1 MVTMSNFPL
10 QNREK
15 RKILSVKF
23 FVIFFLVIMFGVAN
37 TVFPNFFSG
46 VFHSIGEPAWKAQDA
61 TATKILSSSKLL
73 QSKKS
78 LVEENIRL
86 ATQIEKMSN
95 LVLEKDLLQEENDA
109 LKERFGRDTSE
120 NILLATVLARP
131 SVSLYDTFVIDV
143 GSNDGVKI
151 GERVLVWGNVVIGTV
166 SKVYKS
172 TSIVT
177 LFSAPGQK
185 SNIMIGPDK
194 IIAEAIGRGGG
205 NFSTQLPRAT
215 DIVEGDIVTMPGINP
230 KIFGVVESATADSA
244 DPFQIILFKNP
255 INLNQMR
262 WVEIVL
268 EDIDES

>member
-95 LVLEKDLLQEENDA
+95 LVLEKDLLQEENKA

-143 GSNDGVKI
+143 GANDGVNCCPPSKAASS
-151 GERVLVWGNVVIGTV
+151 LKFNSLSPTACWKPVI
-166 SKVYKS
+166 
-172 TSIVT
+172 
-177 LFSAPGQK
+177 SACCATPCSVCPCEDLNS
-185 SNIMIGPDK
+185 SNC
-194 IIAEAIGRGGG
+194 
-205 NFSTQLPRAT
+205 
-215 DIVEGDIVTMPGINP
+215 
-230 KIFGVVESATADSA
+230 
-244 DPFQIILFKNP
+244 
-255 INLNQMR
+255 
-262 WVEIVL
+262 
-268 EDIDES
+268 